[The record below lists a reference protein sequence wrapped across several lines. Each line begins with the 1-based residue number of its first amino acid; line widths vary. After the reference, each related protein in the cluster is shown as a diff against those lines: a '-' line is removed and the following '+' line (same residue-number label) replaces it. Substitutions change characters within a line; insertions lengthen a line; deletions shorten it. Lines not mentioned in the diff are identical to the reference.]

1 MMNSLDQTEGPS
13 GFVGAV
19 VVSKVESFGREDYE
33 LVGISPELR
42 VGEKVDPMFG
52 ELDEM
57 VGRPDLLEDNNG
69 MGTVEPVG
77 IGANVDITA

>member
-33 LVGISPELR
+33 LVGISPEPR
-42 VGEKVDPMFG
+42 VGDKVDPIFG
-52 ELDEM
+52 ERDEM
-57 VGRPDLLEDNNG
+57 VGRPDLFEDKNG

-77 IGANVDITA
+77 IGANVDITS

>member
-1 MMNSLDQTEGPS
+1 MNSLDQTEGPS

-77 IGANVDITA
+77 IGANVDITS